1 MALNITRMHF
11 GRKVSLRNQGA
22 HATRHRRRHSCP
34 AAWQLPRASWLQPSS
49 LRRDDPAPAEQAND
63 THRMAPSKEGR
74 AELPGKAGDTK
85 VPAASPA
92 QINANFDYGF
102 DYEALCARA
111 RASIARTYPA
121 IERSKALRASFKED
135 RRRREQAQLAAAGK
149 TPHTQPVLRPHGTTA
164 AAPWPPTAGSAAPT
178 CRTAAAEASAA
189 AALVWAASAMKIE
202 AKAEASAARI
212 ASDPAAKL
220 TFVAL
225 EWQEAAAAWRAA
237 FEQLEYARQA
247 DPQASAV
254 QQAEQSIRDMR
265 SFKRQCQQWG
275 EAA

>member
-1 MALNITRMHF
+1 MALNITRMQF

-22 HATRHRRRHSCP
+22 HATRHRRLSCP
-34 AAWQLPRASWLQPSS
+34 TAWQLPRASWLQPSS

-63 THRMAPSKEGR
+63 TPQMAPSKEGR
-74 AELPGKAGDTK
+74 AELPGKAGDTQ

-121 IERSKALRASFKED
+121 IERSKALRARFDKD
-135 RRRREQAQLAAAGK
+135 QRRREQAQLAGN
-149 TPHTQPVLRPHGTTA
+149 TPHTQPVLRPRATTA

-189 AALVWAASAMKIE
+189 AALVWAASAMKLE

-220 TFVAL
+220 TPVAL

-247 DPQASAV
+247 DPQAAV
-254 QQAEQSIRDMR
+254 MLQAEQSIRDMR

-275 EAA
+275 EAS